1 MAQYDGEEGGV
12 EGQVHNTQFDLQKH
26 LSHYKVPDTVY
37 QLLCADSITV
47 DELVTL
53 TNNDLEDLCREYGI
67 KTMAKRRFIN
77 SVKALPNAQANIPD
91 KPVKPNKPQIIQV
104 PIFLGNEEKQQLNE
118 FAEMKD
124 TINKMNKVVNELK
137 GKSNVDIVSKD
148 INNVCDIIQQCVENL
163 RKNLLNQV

>member
-1 MAQYDGEEGGV
+1 MAQYDGEDGGV

-26 LSHYKVPDTVY
+26 LSQYKVPDTVY

-53 TNNDLEDLCREYGI
+53 TNNELVDWCNENGI

-91 KPVKPNKPQIIQV
+91 KPNKP
-104 PIFLGNEEKQQLNE
+104 
-118 FAEMKD
+118 
-124 TINKMNKVVNELK
+124 
-137 GKSNVDIVSKD
+137 SK
-148 INNVCDIIQQCVENL
+148 
-163 RKNLLNQV
+163 